1 MEKLPFFGY
10 SLYEMAHY
18 FLIWSFIGWV
28 IEIVDMTFETGEYQ
42 NRGMLNMPIC
52 PIYGVGVLLII
63 AILRPLK
70 GTFLALC
77 IGSSIICTAI
87 ELGVGLLLEAIFHNR
102 WWDYSHMHFNYKGL
116 ICLRNSVLWG
126 VGCVIMMNVVQP
138 MLEKWVGFLDIRIG
152 FAIILIMAV
161 LIVIDI
167 AASLKAI
174 KNLNDRLKQLDAI
187 SGKMLA
193 FAQKIGGVL
202 ADKTQ
207 DVMELNDRIKQK
219 IAEIKV
225 NREEYEEEFS
235 QIESEYH
242 KIIDQKS
249 IADRLIKAFPT
260 ISNPKYSSVLH
271 ALKRKINPE
280 STEHFELRL
289 DEVKRYNER
298 HSKRKNTSG
307 QNSTDK

>member
-70 GTFLALC
+70 GTFLALS
-77 IGSSIICTAI
+77 IGSAIICTAI

-116 ICLRNSVLWG
+116 ICLRNSLFWG
-126 VGCVIMMNVVQP
+126 IGCVIMMNVVQP
-138 MLEKWVGFLDIRIG
+138 AFEKYTDLLDVRIG
-152 FAIILIMAV
+152 FVIIFVMAV

-174 KNLNDRLKQLDAI
+174 KNLNDRLQKLDAI

-219 IAEIKV
+219 ISELKD
-225 NREEYEEEFS
+225 NREEYEKEFS
-235 QIESEYH
+235 QIETEYH
-242 KIIDQKS
+242 QLIDEKT
-249 IADRLIKAFPT
+249 IGDRLIKAFPT
-260 ISNPKYSSVLH
+260 IRNSRYASVLR
-271 ALKRKINPE
+271 ALKRKISPD

-289 DEVKRYNER
+289 DEVKRFNER
-298 HSKRKNTSG
+298 HSKKKS
-307 QNSTDK
+307 S

>member
-1 MEKLPFFGY
+1 MEKLPFFEY

-18 FLIWSFIGWV
+18 FIFWSFVGWV
-28 IEIVDMTFETGEYQ
+28 IEIVDMTIETGEYQ

-77 IGSSIICTAI
+77 ICSTIICTAI
-87 ELGVGLLLEAIFHNR
+87 ELGVGLLLEKLFHNR
-102 WWDYSHMHFNYKGL
+102 WWDYSHMLFNYKGL
-116 ICLRNSVLWG
+116 ICLRNSLFFG
-126 VGCVIMMNVVQP
+126 GGCVIMMNVVQP
-138 MLEKWVGFLDIRIG
+138 ILEKWVAILNVRIG
-152 FAIILIMAV
+152 FTIILIMAV
-161 LIVIDI
+161 LIIIDI

-174 KNLNDRLKQLDAI
+174 KNLNDRLKQLDAV

-202 ADKTQ
+202 ADKTL
-207 DVMELNDRIKQK
+207 DVMELNDKIKLK
-219 IAEIKV
+219 ITELKEGK
-225 NREEYEEEFS
+225 EEYEQEFS

-242 KIIDQKS
+242 KVFDQKS
-249 IADRLIKAFPT
+249 LADRLIKAFPT
-260 ISNPKYSSVLH
+260 ISNKRYSSVLH
-271 ALKRKINPE
+271 ALKRKLNPE

-298 HSKRKNTSG
+298 HAKKKSKPERVTE
-307 QNSTDK
+307 DK